1 MLDLNYDESFDVLYM
16 GFADKTNSYG
26 DEVKNG
32 YVLMI
37 DEDTQIVTG
46 LTIFDF
52 MSRYNNG
59 TLESLPLP
67 VSVDYDIDVVS
78 RLHLSANAMVV

>member
-1 MLDLNYDESFDVLYM
+1 MLDLNYDKSFDVLYM